1 MSIVIISS
9 NQEKTFEDKDLI
21 NIGSDKNCDFV
32 VDTGYDVLLTVQTDK
47 ITGKCYVINN
57 FRNEKILFKGKP
69 LQKIEVTNVCK
80 IVFADT
86 TEYLGIR
93 LVQQPKTVSSIGGED
108 LNEDDLKN
116 IYGNDSGTITRV
128 KIEKQRE
135 PIENA
140 RVSIIKQVAYSIN
153 ELRQKLSANA
163 KTSIFL
169 HIALLGCAII
179 NAFAVSNYLMGLTVK
194 EAEKYLYLPTNIKV
208 WVIYTLIIFF
218 FFLMLK
224 QGVCL
229 YL

>member
-93 LVQQPKTVSSIGGED
+93 LVQRG
-108 LNEDDLKN
+108 
-116 IYGNDSGTITRV
+116 
-128 KIEKQRE
+128 
-135 PIENA
+135 
-140 RVSIIKQVAYSIN
+140 
-153 ELRQKLSANA
+153 
-163 KTSIFL
+163 
-169 HIALLGCAII
+169 
-179 NAFAVSNYLMGLTVK
+179 
-194 EAEKYLYLPTNIKV
+194 
-208 WVIYTLIIFF
+208 
-218 FFLMLK
+218 
-224 QGVCL
+224 
-229 YL
+229 